1 MPGIVL
7 GLTRSATYEL
17 DAELT
22 RPRKFQAKASEYPTI
37 KGLGARLTG
46 GSSQEPAARWRLE
59 SRPLAFV
66 VVTFKQV
73 LGKAVLFSC

>member
-1 MPGIVL
+1 MSGIVL

-17 DAELT
+17 DAGVDEAAKVPT
-22 RPRKFQAKASEYPTI
+22 KASEYPTI

-46 GSSQEPAARWRLE
+46 SRSQEPAATWRLE